1 MQSCGEGEAMEKFGT
16 GILSVLFVGWAAAAL
31 AVPAHRSL
39 NYADGEAGLV
49 IFKGKTHQQKC
60 SACHRNGIFAI
71 MRQGAEVITMQKI
84 EQGDQCGACHDGR
97 KAFGSSGNCNRCHRP
112 AENH

>member
-1 MQSCGEGEAMEKFGT
+1 
-16 GILSVLFVGWAAAAL
+16 
-31 AVPAHRSL
+31 
-39 NYADGEAGLV
+39 
-49 IFKGKTHQQKC
+49 
-60 SACHRNGIFAI
+60 
-71 MRQGAEVITMQKI
+71 MQKI